1 MPCHETPACINN
13 VYFPL
18 LFRLTN
24 YWKRFWTMLLRFCL
38 SWCVLYARL
47 GLHIIF
53 CWFGETSFIIFFCFL
68 LEAQKTRAVKSRL
81 VIVFHLIGWETDA
94 SCLIGWETDAS
105 CLDQSAVKHHQ
116 RKPGLLSTFYW
127 KLSLTFYSMHILHT
141 ALYTF
146 SKMLTKRIC
155 LSIKNFFRLWSL
167 PLFSWP

>member
-1 MPCHETPACINN
+1 MYTFRCFLDWQIIERGSGQCYFASVWADVCCSPGWSCIS
-13 VYFPL
+13 YFVDL
-18 LFRLTN
+18 VKRRL
-24 YWKRFWTMLLRFCL
+24 
-38 SWCVLYARL
+38 
-47 GLHIIF
+47 
-53 CWFGETSFIIFFCFL
+53 SFFFCFV

-81 VIVFHLIGWETDA
+81 VIVFRLIGWETDA

-116 RKPGLLSTFYW
+116 RKPELLSTFYW
-127 KLSLTFYSMHILHT
+127 KFSLTFYSMHVLHT

-146 SKMLTKRIC
+146 PKMLTKRIC

>member
-1 MPCHETPACINN
+1 MYTFRCFLDWQIIERGSGQCYFASVWADVCCSPGWACIS
-13 VYFPL
+13 YFVDL
-18 LFRLTN
+18 AKRRL
-24 YWKRFWTMLLRFCL
+24 
-38 SWCVLYARL
+38 
-47 GLHIIF
+47 
-53 CWFGETSFIIFFCFL
+53 SFFFCFL

-81 VIVFHLIGWETDA
+81 VIVLHLIGWETDA

-127 KLSLTFYSMHILHT
+127 KFSLTFYSMHILHT

-146 SKMLTKRIC
+146 PKMLTKRIC
-155 LSIKNFFRLWSL
+155 LLINSVFRLWSL